1 MSGLWEVHEMIKN
14 ESDYSEHVQTKHKMK
29 SIYDVE
35 TFEELLRRCVLKNVE
50 RKVLRMHYLKGN
62 DFRFI
67 GDELGYSERGIKEIH
82 RKALKKMKNLL

>member
-35 TFEELLRRCVLKNVE
+35 TFEELLRRCVLKDVE
-50 RKVLRMHYLKGN
+50 RKVL
-62 DFRFI
+62 
-67 GDELGYSERGIKEIH
+67 
-82 RKALKKMKNLL
+82 